1 MPTPSERA
9 HKYGKLSH
17 AEYASWYGQ
26 QIGVVSGD
34 LVAAG
39 KKRTL
44 GLIED
49 AVTALLPTVVEE
61 EVADEVTET
70 VYEATSDLAAPEDIG
85 DSEDFPTELT
95 YDAMT
100 VKELQA
106 LCKDR
111 GLPVYG
117 TKAEIAL
124 RLKRDD
130 EGISES
136 TTETEAPEESA
147 ADVESDTPA
156 EEAAV
161 TNGETNDQNNSSEQE
176 PLDETA

>member
-1 MPTPSERA
+1 MLTPSIRA
-9 HKYGKLSH
+9 KHYSKLSH

-26 QIGVVSGD
+26 QIGVTSGD

-39 KKRTL
+39 EKRSL
-44 GLIED
+44 HLIEE
-49 AVTALLPTVVEE
+49 AVKALLEPVIEE
-61 EVADEVTET
+61 EVVEPLPEEVF
-70 VYEATSDLAAPEDIG
+70 EATSELATPEDIG

-136 TTETEAPEESA
+136 TTETEAPAEA
-147 ADVESDTPA
+147 AAEVESDTPA
-156 EEAAV
+156 EAAV
-161 TNGETNDQNNSSEQE
+161 TNGETNDENSSSKQE
-176 PLDETA
+176 SFDETA

>member
-1 MPTPSERA
+1 MVTPAQRA
-9 HKYGKLSH
+9 KKYGELSY
-17 AEYASWYGQ
+17 AEYALWYASE
-26 QIGVVSGD
+26 IGVTEGD
-34 LVAAG
+34 IAAAG
-39 KKRTL
+39 KMRSVE
-44 GLIED
+44 LIED
-49 AVTALLPTVVEE
+49 AVTALLPTVDEQDVAEE
-61 EVADEVTET
+61 PTEE
-70 VYEATSDLAAPEDIG
+70 VYEATSELATPEEIG
-85 DSEDFPTELT
+85 DSEDFPTDLT

-136 TTETEAPEESA
+136 TTETEAPAEA
-147 ADVESDTPA
+147 AAEVESDTPA
-156 EEAAV
+156 EAAV
-161 TNGETNDQNNSSEQE
+161 TNGETNDENSSSKQE
-176 PLDETA
+176 SFDETA

>member
-1 MPTPSERA
+1 M
-9 HKYGKLSH
+9 
-17 AEYASWYGQ
+17 
-26 QIGVVSGD
+26 
-34 LVAAG
+34 
-39 KKRTL
+39 TL
-44 GLIED
+44 
-49 AVTALLPTVVEE
+49 
-61 EVADEVTET
+61 
-70 VYEATSDLAAPEDIG
+70 
-85 DSEDFPTELT
+85 
-95 YDAMT
+95 
-100 VKELQA
+100 KELQA

>member
-1 MPTPSERA
+1 MVTPAQRA
-9 HKYGKLSH
+9 KKYGELSYE
-17 AEYASWYGQ
+17 EYALWYASE
-26 QIGVVSGD
+26 IGVTEGD
-34 LVAAG
+34 TAAAG
-39 KKRTL
+39 KMRSIE
-44 GLIED
+44 LIED
-49 AVTALLPTVVEE
+49 AVTALLPTVDEQDVAEE
-61 EVADEVTET
+61 PTEE
-70 VYEATSDLAAPEDIG
+70 VYEATSELATPEEIG
-85 DSEDFPTELT
+85 DSEDFPTDLT

-136 TTETEAPEESA
+136 TTETEATAEA
-147 ADVESDTPA
+147 AAEVESDTPA
-156 EEAAV
+156 EAAV
-161 TNGETNDQNNSSEQE
+161 TNGETNDENSSSKQE
-176 PLDETA
+176 SFDETA

>member
-9 HKYGKLSH
+9 YQYGKLSH

-39 KKRTL
+39 EKRTL
-44 GLIED
+44 GLIEK
-49 AVTALLPTVVEE
+49 AVEACLPAPIEEVVEVEE
-61 EVADEVTET
+61 EL
-70 VYEATSDLAAPEDIG
+70 ATPEDIG
-85 DSEDFPTELT
+85 DTENFPAELT

-100 VKELQA
+100 AKELKA

-117 TKAEIAL
+117 TKAELAL

-136 TTETEAPEESA
+136 PTETEAPADEAAAEE
-147 ADVESDTPA
+147 ESDTPA
-156 EEAAV
+156 DEAAV
-161 TNGETNDQNNSSEQE
+161 TIGETNDENSNSEQE
-176 PLDETA
+176 LIDEKE

>member
-1 MPTPSERA
+1 MTHYYTVEVTIMPTPSEKA

-39 KKRTL
+39 EKRSMA
-44 GLIED
+44 LIEE
-49 AVTALLPTVVEE
+49 AVEALLPVLVEVEE
-61 EVADEVTET
+61 EL
-70 VYEATSDLAAPEDIG
+70 ATPEDIG
-85 DSEDFPTELT
+85 ETEDFPAELT

-100 VKELQA
+100 VKELKA

-117 TKAEIAL
+117 TKAELAL

-136 TTETEAPEESA
+136 TTETEAPAEA
-147 ADVESDTPA
+147 AAEVESDTPA
-156 EEAAV
+156 EAAV
-161 TNGETNDQNNSSEQE
+161 TNGETNDESSSEQE
-176 PLDETA
+176 FIDETE

>member
-1 MPTPSERA
+1 MITPALRA
-9 HKYGKLSH
+9 KKYGKLSH
-17 AEYASWYGQ
+17 EEYALWYAS
-26 QIGVVSGD
+26 QIGVTEGD
-34 LVAAG
+34 IVAAG
-39 KKRTL
+39 KKRSL

-70 VYEATSDLAAPEDIG
+70 VYEATSDLAAPED
-85 DSEDFPTELT
+85 SEDFPTELT

-106 LCKDR
+106 LCKER

>member
-1 MPTPSERA
+1 MLTPSIRA
-9 HKYGKLSH
+9 KQYSKLSH

-39 KKRTL
+39 EKRSL
-44 GLIED
+44 HLIEE
-49 AVTALLPTVVEE
+49 AVKALLEPVVEE
-61 EVADEVTET
+61 EVVDALPEEVL
-70 VYEATSDLAAPEDIG
+70 EATSELATPEDIG
-85 DSEDFPTELT
+85 DSEDFPSELT

-100 VKELQA
+100 VKELKA

-117 TKAEIAL
+117 TKAELAL

-147 ADVESDTPA
+147 AEVESDTPA

-161 TNGETNDQNNSSEQE
+161 TTGETNDQDDNSEQE
-176 PLDETA
+176 LIDETE

>member
-1 MPTPSERA
+1 MVTPAQRA
-9 HKYGKLSH
+9 KKYGELSYE
-17 AEYASWYGQ
+17 EYALWYASE
-26 QIGVVSGD
+26 IGVTEGD
-34 LVAAG
+34 IAAAG
-39 KKRTL
+39 KMRSVE
-44 GLIED
+44 LIED
-49 AVTALLPTVVEE
+49 AVTALLPTVDEQDVAEE
-61 EVADEVTET
+61 PTEE
-70 VYEATSDLAAPEDIG
+70 VYEATSELATPEEIG
-85 DSEDFPTELT
+85 DSEDFPTDLT

-136 TTETEAPEESA
+136 TTETEAPAEA
-147 ADVESDTPA
+147 AAEVESDTPA

-161 TNGETNDQNNSSEQE
+161 TNGETNADITEE
-176 PLDETA
+176 GDITETAE

>member
-1 MPTPSERA
+1 MLTPSIRA
-9 HKYGKLSH
+9 KQYSKLSH
-17 AEYASWYGQ
+17 EEYALWYASEV
-26 QIGVVSGD
+26 GVTEGD
-34 LVAAG
+34 IAGAG
-39 KKRTL
+39 KRRSL
-44 GLIED
+44 HLIEE
-49 AVTALLPTVVEE
+49 AVNALLEPVIEE
-61 EVADEVTET
+61 EVVDALPEEVF
-70 VYEATSDLAAPEDIG
+70 EATSELATPEDIG

-147 ADVESDTPA
+147 AEVESDTPA

-161 TNGETNDQNNSSEQE
+161 TIGETNDQDNSSEQE
-176 PLDETA
+176 LIDETE

>member
-1 MPTPSERA
+1 MLTPALRA
-9 HKYGKLSH
+9 KKYGELSH
-17 AEYASWYGQ
+17 EEYALWYAS
-26 QIGVVSGD
+26 QIGVTEGD
-34 LVAAG
+34 IVAAG

-49 AVTALLPTVVEE
+49 AVAALLPTVVEE

-161 TNGETNDQNNSSEQE
+161 TNGETNDENNSSEQE

>member
-1 MPTPSERA
+1 MLTPALRA
-9 HKYGKLSH
+9 KKYSKLSH
-17 AEYASWYGQ
+17 EEYALWYAS
-26 QIGVVSGD
+26 QIGVTEGD
-34 LVAAG
+34 IVAAG
-39 KKRTL
+39 KKRSL

-49 AVTALLPTVVEE
+49 AVAALLPTVVEE

-161 TNGETNDQNNSSEQE
+161 TNGETNDENSSSEQK
-176 PLDETA
+176 PLNETA

>member
-1 MPTPSERA
+1 MVTPAQRA
-9 HKYGKLSH
+9 KKYGELSYE
-17 AEYASWYGQ
+17 EYALWYA
-26 QIGVVSGD
+26 
-34 LVAAG
+34 AAG
-39 KKRTL
+39 KMRSVE
-44 GLIED
+44 LIED
-49 AVTALLPTVVEE
+49 AVTALLPTVDEQDVAEE
-61 EVADEVTET
+61 PTEE
-70 VYEATSDLAAPEDIG
+70 VYEATSELATPEEIG
-85 DSEDFPTELT
+85 DSEDFPTDLT

-147 ADVESDTPA
+147 AEVESDTPA

-161 TNGETNDQNNSSEQE
+161 TTGETNDQNDSSKQE
-176 PLDETA
+176 LIDETE